1 MSVAIAK
8 ALPTCIFRTQRQV
21 GFALDRKLLLGFTNR
36 LNLSRL
42 RRGFGHMRTFGA
54 DWAKS
59 PVSVYNSKTQFFH
72 DAPVAQL
79 DRVHGYEP

>member
-36 LNLSRL
+36 LNLSLSRRSL
-42 RRGFGHMRTFGA
+42 RHMHDPHIRRGLSEIPGFR
-54 DWAKS
+54 
-59 PVSVYNSKTQFFH
+59 
-72 DAPVAQL
+72 L
-79 DRVHGYEP
+79 